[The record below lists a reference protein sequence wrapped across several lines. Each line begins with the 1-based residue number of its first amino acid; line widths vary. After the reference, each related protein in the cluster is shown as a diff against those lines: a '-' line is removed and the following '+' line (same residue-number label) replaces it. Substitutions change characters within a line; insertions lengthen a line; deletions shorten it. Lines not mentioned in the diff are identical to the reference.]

1 MPSSSASPQMS
12 DSRLGQA
19 RIYDTACQ
27 YHELGYTVASCKL
40 RLADTGKKDI
50 KFAKSWGAAT
60 RANCL
65 VDYIDDHHNG
75 LIIVTGKAS
84 DLLVVDCDTKDPAK
98 SGVTKWQQLVQKH
111 GGVTSSPV
119 VRSASGGLHIYFSL
133 SKSVASGLKSVR
145 NRTGMHFNGQ
155 LFDID
160 IRAEGGIVLTSPT
173 LYEKGE
179 YTWIK
184 PLCPTLELPPCPP
197 WLIEELN
204 RAPRQRIAITD
215 EDVSVEH
222 GICTTENDDASVIQ
236 KIKKYLSA
244 SGDNSSVFMHTKIVN
259 GELLY
264 IFRTQGPR
272 VCPYGVQHHGSNN
285 FSVIQRDNEL
295 LYRCHGSQCSSKM
308 AQLMSALPFEDMI
321 KRATAMGVDPRD
333 QTVYDGLD
341 LKYTSQKF
349 QEADRGG
356 AELFAKMYA
365 LSQRIVYCE
374 REFWY
379 WDGKLWAK
387 DDEGKRVATIM
398 SHQLQGAQLRFTA
411 RLSQAIHDETD
422 PEERDKLQ
430 KLAVEKPQNWT
441 KASAVKQP
449 LLFLKDC
456 LSNIDFC
463 RKLGGNPDVLCVD
476 NGVIMLQTG
485 EIVQHHPKYLC
496 HTCIEVEWRG
506 IDHPTPDVDAFFK
519 DIFNDDIPAILYIQR
534 LLGYGIT
541 GHNKMQKFAIFYGA
555 GGNGKG
561 ILNQMLQN
569 LLGDYYVS
577 MNKDCIIKND
587 RGSGKGAASPYLAEL
602 RQKRIAVCDESE
614 DQEKL
619 DDGSI
624 KLATGGSE
632 LNCRFL
638 YGNPI
643 KFVPTHLPVLMTN
656 HKPVINS
663 EDGAMIRRLVLVPFT
678 NQYKEAHEFDSSNP
692 HHRLRDDNLAEK
704 MKSTP
709 VLEQFLVWLVRGA
722 IDWYRLGSFG
732 PQPDLLNS
740 AIKEYMLENDMLGQ
754 FISEFC
760 KKDKRASVETKAFRS
775 RYEDTMEVTVSAMS
789 LVKSMR
795 SRGFP
800 KKQIMRDNVR
810 GWYFDGIGWRD
821 EV

>member
-1 MPSSSASPQMS
+1 M
-12 DSRLGQA
+12 
-19 RIYDTACQ
+19 YDAACH

-40 RLADTGKKDI
+40 RLAQDTGKKDI

-60 RANCL
+60 HANCL
-65 VDYIDDHHNG
+65 VDHIDDAHNG
-75 LIIVTGKAS
+75 LVIITGKPS
-84 DLLVVDCDTKDPAK
+84 DLLVVDCDTKDPAR
-98 SGVTKWQQLVQKH
+98 SGVTKWLSLVASH
-111 GGVTSSPV
+111 GGVSTAPV

-133 SKSVASGLKSVR
+133 SKSIAQGLKSIR
-145 NRTGMHFNGQ
+145 NRTGMHIGGQ
-155 LFDID
+155 LYDID
-160 IRAEGGIVLTSPT
+160 IRAEGGIVLTCPT
-173 LYEKGE
+173 EYEKGT
-179 YTWIK
+179 YTWEK
-184 PLCPTLELPPCPP
+184 ALCPSVELQPCPH
-197 WLIEELN
+197 WLIDELN
-204 RAPRQRIAITD
+204 RAPRQKLAISD

-222 GICTTENDDASVIQ
+222 GICSTENDDASVIQ

-244 SGDNSSVFMHTKIVN
+244 SGDNSSMFMHTKIVN

-272 VCPYGVQHHGSNN
+272 ICPYGVQHHGSNN

-295 LYRCHGSQCSSKM
+295 FYRCHGTQCSSKM

-321 KRATAMGVDPRD
+321 KKATSMGVDPRD

-365 LSQRIVYCE
+365 VSQRIVYCE

-387 DDEGKRVATIM
+387 DDEGKRIATVM
-398 SHQLQGAQLRFTA
+398 SHQLQGAQMRFTA

-422 PEERDKLQ
+422 SEEREKLQ

-441 KASAVKQP
+441 KATAVKQP

-463 RKLGGNPDVLCVD
+463 RKLGSNPDVLCVD
-476 NGVIMLQTG
+476 NGVILLPTG
-485 EIVQHHPKYLC
+485 EIVPHHPKYLC
-496 HTCIEVEWRG
+496 HTCIDVEWKG
-506 IDHPTPDVDAFFK
+506 VDHPTPDVDAFFK
-519 DIFNDDIPAILYIQR
+519 DIFNYDTAAILYIQR
-534 LLGYGIT
+534 LLGYGVT

-577 MNKDCIIKND
+577 MNKDCIIKSE
-587 RGSGKGAASPYLAEL
+587 RGSGKGAASPYMAEL

-624 KLATGGSE
+624 KLATGGSAI
-632 LNCRFL
+632 NCRFL

-643 KFVPTHLPVLMTN
+643 TFIPTHMPVLMTN

-663 EDGAMIRRLVLVPFT
+663 EDGAMIRRLILVPFV
-678 NQYKEAHEFDSSNP
+678 NQYKEAHEYDATDPN
-692 HHRLRDDNLAEK
+692 HRLRDDDMAKRMTSE
-704 MKSTP
+704 P

-740 AIKEYMLENDMLGQ
+740 AMQEYMMENDLLGQ
-754 FISEFC
+754 FLSDFC
-760 KKDKRASVETKAFRS
+760 IKDKKAVVETKAFRAE
-775 RYEDTMEVTVSAMS
+775 YESVMETTISSVT

-795 SRGFP
+795 NRGFV
-800 KKQIMRDNVR
+800 KKQIMKDATR
-810 GWYFDGIGWRD
+810 GCFFVGIRMKTLQGAD
-821 EV
+821 L